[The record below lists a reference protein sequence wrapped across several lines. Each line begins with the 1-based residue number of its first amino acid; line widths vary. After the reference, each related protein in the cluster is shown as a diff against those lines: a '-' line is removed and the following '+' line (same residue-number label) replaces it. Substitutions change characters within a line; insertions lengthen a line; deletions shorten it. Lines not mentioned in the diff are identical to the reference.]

1 MNVTSYKVAGLS
13 PLEHL
18 ALENTLIETWNQ
30 KSGLLLLYVNA
41 PSIIIGRNQ
50 NPWREISPD
59 CTVPVF
65 RRTSGGGAVYHD
77 EGNLNWTFIIP
88 RQLHSQEIELQSIAD
103 AVRTLG
109 VSAAPGN
116 RGGIFLKN
124 GTGQD
129 EGKISGTARRFGSR
143 NMLHHG
149 TLLISANLDKLRAS
163 LASQLQTFDDASIA
177 SVPAH
182 PVNLADYVPGL
193 DVETAIQSISRF
205 LTGQAPGDMPISF
218 LDEKTRDM
226 IELEIIRLNDPEWIL
241 GATPDFSL
249 SISTAMSGAEFR
261 VSAGKIASITMK
273 PADSNPYFHRI
284 IESDLYKFFGR
295 QFSFALLDEMK
306 ACMDLYQKK

>member
-1 MNVTSYKVAGLS
+1 MNVTSYKVAGFS

-18 ALENTLIETWNQ
+18 ALENTLLETWSQ
-30 KSGLLLLYVNA
+30 KPGLLLLYVNS
-41 PSIIIGRNQ
+41 PSVIIGRNQ

-65 RRTSGGGAVYHD
+65 RRTSGGGTVYHD
-77 EGNLNWTFIIP
+77 EGNLNWAFIIP
-88 RQLHSQEIELQSIAD
+88 RQLHSQEIELQAIAD

-129 EGKISGTARRFGSR
+129 EGKISGTARRFSSQ
-143 NMLHHG
+143 NILHHG
-149 TLLISANLDKLRAS
+149 TLLISANLDRLRAS
-163 LASQLQTFDDASIA
+163 LASQLQTYDDASIA

-193 DVETAIQSISRF
+193 DAETAAQSISRF
-205 LTGQAPGDMPISF
+205 LTGQAPEEFGTSS
-218 LDEKTRDM
+218 LDDRAREMFESEK
-226 IELEIIRLNDPEWIL
+226 IRLNAPEWIL
-241 GATPDFSL
+241 GATPDFSF
-249 SISTAMSGAEFR
+249 SISTAMSSAEFR
-261 VSAGKIASITMK
+261 VSAGKIAAITMK
-273 PADSNPYFHRI
+273 QADSNPYFHRI
-284 IESDLYKFFGR
+284 IESELYKFFGR